1 MKSPFK
7 KLSMEKITGMDLRR
21 ANSVRRL
28 IFGQTSRANG
38 VIGKPGSTSNESLSI
53 STITIAGF
61 IHISAKM
68 ERGKL
73 KRLASFFL
81 V

>member
-7 KLSMEKITGMDLRR
+7 KLSMEKITGMDLPR

-28 IFGQTSRANG
+28 IFGHTARARG
-38 VIGKPGSTSNESLSI
+38 VIGNPGSTSNESLSI

-61 IHISAKM
+61 IHNSANIK
-68 ERGKL
+68 RGKS
-73 KRLASFFL
+73 KRLASFFF